1 MGAAEAPPPPAE
13 MMSARLLHHGK
24 VARKITELSSGRQTS
39 VQVCG
44 SQQPSA
50 QSGTS
55 HIHLQSFLL
64 AVLSENASHFHGE
77 SSESGKFRFYLFVT
91 NTSRRPRPLTSPV
104 CRYSAASLR
113 KMSSFIISVEFIR
126 LCDGFTS
133 IGHHFLYFRSVALWL
148 TFECRNRLVL

>member
-1 MGAAEAPPPPAE
+1 MGAAEAPPPQAE
-13 MMSARLLHHGK
+13 MMSARLLHHRK
-24 VARKITELSSGRQTS
+24 VARKITGLSSGRQTS

-50 QSGTS
+50 QSATS
-55 HIHLQSFLL
+55 ICFLL
-64 AVLSENASHFHGE
+64 AILSENA
-77 SSESGKFRFYLFVT
+77 GKCRFYLLVT

-104 CRYSAASLR
+104 FRYSAASLR

-133 IGHHFLYFRSVALWL
+133 IGRHFLYFRSVALWL
-148 TFECRNRLVL
+148 TFERRSRLVL